1 MPSLTLTFLGG
12 LRITHTQQG
21 EISLSNRKALA
32 LLAYLFVE
40 SETPHSRETILGL
53 LWPHLPD
60 ADARNNLRVTWAQ
73 LTARLGQDDLGAPF
87 VISNRLDL
95 QFNVHSRAWR
105 DVAEFAQL
113 LSDCHAHATAHETR
127 RTCAECQ
134 ARLARM
140 AELYRGEFLAGLS
153 LNDCPAFDEWQ
164 MMQRERLH
172 LQAIE
177 ALDDLAHFHEQAGD
191 NASATRYARR
201 QIELDPLRENAHR
214 QLMRLLDKLGQRT
227 AALEQFERCKR
238 LLADELGVEPEPETL
253 LLAARI
259 RNSMAGP
266 GESNRH
272 NLPVPL
278 TRFLGRAQEIAGL
291 AQQLTDAHTRLIT
304 LTGSGGVGKTRLALR
319 TAQEVLDVF
328 ADGVWLVE
336 LAALSDPQSIE
347 RAVASA
353 LGMREQ
359 AGVTMVQMLSNVV
372 RDKQMLLIVD
382 NCEHLLSVCVTLIS
396 QLLAAAPRLRV
407 LTTSRS
413 PLQIEGEVVYRVPSL
428 AVPNSKYGAALSVE
442 SLMDYEAIQ
451 FFVQR
456 AGASQKD
463 FALNAANALAVQ
475 QICYRLDGIPLAL
488 ELAAARLKVMPVET
502 IAQRLDSRF
511 KLLTSGNPAALPRQR
526 TLQALV
532 EWSYNLLSDPEQA
545 LLRRLAV
552 FVGGWT
558 LEAVEAICARDNES
572 PLLDQLFNL
581 VNHSLVMFGQDPQHK
596 RYSLL
601 ESIRQYAHEQLLL
614 AAKDVAASERHARYY
629 VQLVSDA
636 ETQANTSAHQQALD
650 QVESDY
656 ENILAA
662 LGWAIHHDVDLAFTL
677 AIRLGGRLQFWEL
690 RGHFEEGRR
699 WLAQLLEATQE
710 KRSAACAKIL
720 LHAAWMER
728 ARPDYNKALAYAG
741 RSAVLYTAL
750 GDACGELDAQLFYAD
765 IWSLCGETDKS
776 HALALICL
784 RQSEHLG
791 YKPALARAL
800 YELGV
805 CESQRQNTG
814 LAQQY
819 LERSIQLWR
828 EIGDKYQLAEPLNGL
843 AAELDSQGED
853 DRALILY
860 EELEAIHRELGYER
874 GLALTQSNVG
884 CLLLKQ
890 GDFERAKTLFV
901 AGLII
906 RRKMGLLRGYVY
918 SLLNFA
924 SLAEKQN
931 LPQRAARLFG
941 AAEALREKIGLSAES
956 VYIDTYANEFAHI
969 RAMLG
974 DTRFNLEW
982 ARGRGLTAEQA
993 VDIALQD

>member
-1 MPSLTLTFLGG
+1 MPSLTLTLLGG
-12 LRITHTQQG
+12 LHITHIQQG

-32 LLAYLFVE
+32 LLAYLLVE
-40 SETPHSRETILGL
+40 SETHHSRETILGL

-73 LTARLGQDDLGAPF
+73 LTARLGQDDMGAPF

-95 QFNVHSRAWR
+95 QFNVHSRAWS

-191 NASATRYARR
+191 NTNAMRYARR

-266 GESNRH
+266 VESNRH
-272 NLPVPL
+272 NLPAPL
-278 TRFLGRAQEIAGL
+278 TRFLGRAQEIAAVL
-291 AQQLTDAHTRLIT
+291 PQLGDPQLRLIT

-319 TAQEVLDVF
+319 LGQEALSVF
-328 ADGVWLVE
+328 EDGVWLVE
-336 LAALSDPQSIE
+336 LAALTDPASVE
-347 RAVASA
+347 RGLASA
-353 LGMREQ
+353 LGVREQ
-359 AGVTMVQMLSNVV
+359 AGVPLKQTLSNIV
-372 RDKQMLLIVD
+372 RDKQMLLIMD
-382 NCEHLLSVCVTLIS
+382 NCEHLLDSCAMLIG
-396 QLLAAAPRLRV
+396 QLLEAAPHLHV
-407 LTTSRS
+407 LATSRS
-413 PLQIEGEVVYRVPSL
+413 PLQIEGELVYRVPSL
-428 AVPNSKYGAALSVE
+428 
-442 SLMDYEAIQ
+442 SLPHRTDDTSRSIADLLGYEAIQ

-456 AGASQKD
+456 AQLVQKD
-463 FALNAANALAVQ
+463 FALTISNAAAVQ
-475 QICYRLDGIPLAL
+475 QICHRLDGIPLAL
-488 ELAAARLKVMPVET
+488 ELAAARSSVMAVDM
-502 IAQRLDSRF
+502 IAQRLDNRF
-511 KLLTSGNPAALPRQR
+511 KLLTSNNPAVLPRQR

-532 EWSYNLLSDPEQA
+532 EWSYTLLPVAERA
-545 LLRRLAV
+545 LLRNLAV
-552 FVGGWT
+552 FAGGCT
-558 LEAVEAICARDNES
+558 LHAIETACTLSEDAPVLER
-572 PLLDQLFNL
+572 LFNL
-581 VNHSLVMFGQDPQHK
+581 VNHSLVSFDSAHK
-596 RYSLL
+596 RYTLL

-614 AAKDVAASERHARYY
+614 AAEDVKAGERHAHYY
-629 VQLVSDA
+629 VQLVIDA

-656 ENILAA
+656 ENILGA
-662 LGWAIHHDVDLAFTL
+662 LDWAIQHDVDSALTL

-710 KRSAACAKIL
+710 KRSAARAKIL

-741 RSAVLYTAL
+741 RSAVLYAAL
-750 GDACGELDAQLFYAD
+750 GDAWGELDAQLFYTG

-784 RQSEHLG
+784 RQSEQLG

-800 YELGV
+800 YELGM
-805 CESQRQNTG
+805 CESQRKNID
-814 LAQQY
+814 LARQY

-843 AAELDSQGED
+843 AAELDIQGED
-853 DRALILY
+853 ESALALY

-890 GDFERAKTLFV
+890 GDFERARTLFA

-941 AAEALREKIGLSAES
+941 AAEALREKIGLSADS